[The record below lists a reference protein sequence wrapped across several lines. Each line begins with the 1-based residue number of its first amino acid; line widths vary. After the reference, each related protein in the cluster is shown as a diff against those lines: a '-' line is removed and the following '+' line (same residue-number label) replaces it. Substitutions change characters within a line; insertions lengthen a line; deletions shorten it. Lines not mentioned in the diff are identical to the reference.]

1 MDTMNTSEL
10 FTIIST
16 VLIAYA
22 AVFVLFGAL
31 LGFKRGAAKSGL
43 RLLTVAV
50 AAVLSFFV
58 ARYVGDYVL
67 GALDGNSLDSVL
79 SSFNID
85 ISSMS
90 DEAQEIITSLDP
102 SVVSHIVAI
111 PLFLLIVPVIFVVLF
126 FVAKLV
132 LWIVFAILAAI
143 LGMSKKH
150 KGFGSRLVG
159 TLLGAVQGAAI
170 VVITLLPLA
179 GIISLA
185 GEVKAPLT
193 VDNVDE
199 ASKDGINEFYD
210 NLFIDELSEH
220 PVFKAVSTCC
230 GDIVYRSLSKVELD
244 NTDYY
249 MKDLAIKAAQI
260 SADIMSLS
268 DMDAA
273 HPEYKRDD
281 ISALIDHATK
291 VDSSNQDAKYT
302 AVLLSSAIS
311 SFAKVA
317 EDNIDEMMP
326 MEEPYRT
333 FVVDTL
339 RIFETSNQDN
349 INADLKTIA
358 DVYFMLGEYNVLY
371 ELQNGTSESLLDAL
385 IAPVGDTIVINKCID
400 LLNTYPRTQPI
411 VNSLASISIAIMCQ
425 QMDMDEDVQVIYENV
440 KDGVNDILKLD
451 KNDFETTEE
460 YKAAV
465 KTDLNATLIENGI
478 ELDDDVLDGM
488 TDYIAEN
495 FDDVEEITDA
505 DVSQAILSYYD
516 AYAKAMED
524 GKLDKDELPD
534 DFPDIPDGVLD
545 DLPSNLPDGI
555 EDLLP

>member
-1 MDTMNTSEL
+1 METSYSSDL
-10 FTIIST
+10 FPIISI

-22 AVFVLFGAL
+22 AFFVLSGVLF
-31 LGFKRGAAKSGL
+31 GFKRGAAKSGL

-58 ARYVGDYVL
+58 ARYVGNYVL
-67 GALDGNSLDSVL
+67 STLDGNSLDSVM

-85 ISSMS
+85 ISGMTEES
-90 DEAQEIITSLDP
+90 QEMISSLDP
-102 SVVSHIVAI
+102 AVVSHVVAI
-111 PLFLLIVPVIFVVLF
+111 PLFLVIVPVVFVVLF

-132 LWIVFAILAAI
+132 LWIVFAILSAI
-143 LGMSKKH
+143 LGMSKSH
-150 KGFGSRLVG
+150 KGFGSRLIG
-159 TLLGAVQGAAI
+159 ALLGAVQGAAI

-193 VDNVDE
+193 ADDLSDE
-199 ASKDGINEFYD
+199 SKDGVYEFYD
-210 NLFIDELSEH
+210 LMFIDELVEL
-220 PVFKAVSTCC
+220 PVFRAVSTCC
-230 GDIVYRSLSKVELD
+230 GDTVYRSLSKVELD
-244 NTDYY
+244 NTQYY
-249 MKDLAIKAAQI
+249 MKDLAIKTAQI

-281 ISALIDHATK
+281 INALIDHATK
-291 VDSSNQDAKYT
+291 FDSNDQDARYT
-302 AVLLSSAIS
+302 AILLSSAIS
-311 SFAKVA
+311 SFANAA

-333 FVVDTL
+333 FVIDTL
-339 RIFETSNQDN
+339 HIFETSDQNN

-400 LLNTYPRTQPI
+400 LLNTYPRTQPM

-440 KDGVNDILKLD
+440 KGGVNDILKLD
-451 KNDFETTEE
+451 KNDFDTTED

-465 KTDLNATLIENGI
+465 KTDLNTTLVENGI
-478 ELDDDVLDGM
+478 ELDDDVLDGI

-505 DVSQAILSYYD
+505 EISQAILSYYD

-524 GKLDKDELPD
+524 GKLDEDELPD
-534 DFPDIPDGVLD
+534 DFPQIPGGIPD
-545 DLPSNLPDGI
+545 DLPDDLPEGI
-555 EDLLP
+555 EGLLP